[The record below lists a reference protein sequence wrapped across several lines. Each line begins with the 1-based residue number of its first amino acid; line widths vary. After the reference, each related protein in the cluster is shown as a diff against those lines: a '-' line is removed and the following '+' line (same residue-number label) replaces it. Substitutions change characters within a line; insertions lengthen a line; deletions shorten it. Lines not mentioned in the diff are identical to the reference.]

1 MTRHPYGHDELDRA
15 DPELDAVA
23 REMERIVSREADDV
37 PAGLRGRIH
46 AAIDAEPDP
55 AAGWWQRL
63 TGAGGSDGR
72 RPVGAMAG
80 AGLAAL
86 ALVAA
91 VAVGQLIRDARD
103 DVGASPSPSVPA
115 SPSIQPTRSP
125 TTSPTLSPS
134 PTPTPTAPP
143 ATPSPSPTVAPT
155 AAPTVAPTASD
166 DDDDETPEP
175 SETDNSGPGGGGGG
189 GDD

>member
-1 MTRHPYGHDELDRA
+1 MTRHPYGHDELDRV

-37 PAGLRGRIH
+37 PDGLRGRIH

-63 TGAGGSDGR
+63 TGAGGSNGR

-103 DVGASPSPSVPA
+103 DVGASPSPSVQL
-115 SPSIQPTRSP
+115 SPSIPPTPSP
-125 TTSPTLSPS
+125 TTSPSFSPS
-134 PTPTPTAPP
+134 PTPTPTALPP
-143 ATPSPSPTVAPT
+143 TPSPSVAPT
-155 AAPTVAPTASD
+155 AAPTVAPTASDD

-175 SETDNSGPGGGGGG
+175 SETDNSGPGGGGG
-189 GDD
+189 DDDD